1 MQSPWKVILAFLG
14 VFVAGAVFGGVFTLA
29 TAKRNARLNPPPVV
43 RTEPAARPERERDKD
58 NKVAKAS
65 NQPGI
70 GPAMMRQLT
79 QQLKL
84 TDEQREKIRP
94 LVARAAEDLQLLR
107 QENLQKTTRVME
119 RMHAD
124 ITAWLMPEQREEL
137 ENLKKQMQ
145 QRIKD
150 EQKKRGEQQRNNP
163 ANAGDAAA
171 KK

>member
-29 TAKRNARLNPPPVV
+29 TAKRNARLNPPTTMV
-43 RTEPAARPERERDKD
+43 RTEPAPRPERDRPK
-58 NKVAKAS
+58 NPS
-65 NQPGI
+65 QNQPGI

-84 TDEQREKIRP
+84 TEEQREKIRP
-94 LVARAAEDLQLLR
+94 LVSRAAEDLQLLR

-150 EQKKRGEQQRNNP
+150 EQKKQRELRSNQVNP
-163 ANAGDAAA
+163 ADAAA